1 MTQATDDRTFTEAEL
16 TAIVADRVARE
27 TANITTE
34 VEKLRSDNTELANKL
49 DAEISAKTAAEK
61 SKADIE
67 AEFEAFKKDAEDR
80 EQAAARK
87 DERLKAVREAASHL
101 SDDFFKDEK
110 RIERIVAMKDEE
122 FTGYVDDLKVSGG
135 GTPKEKNGV
144 PRETAM
150 AGQQIDPKPESGTA
164 ARSFLGRGM
173 ATTTKKE
180 A

>member
-1 MTQATDDRTFTEAEL
+1 MTQATDERTFTEAEL

-34 VEKLRSDNTELANKL
+34 VEQLRSEKTELENKL

-61 SKADIE
+61 SKADVE
-67 AEFEAFKKDAEDR
+67 AEFEAFKKDTEER

-87 DERLKAVREAASHL
+87 DERIKAVREAASHL

-110 RIERIVAMKDEE
+110 RIERIVAMKDDE
-122 FTGYVDDLKVSGG
+122 FTGYVDDLKVTAGG
-135 GTPKEKNGV
+135 APKEKNGV

-150 AGQQIDPKPESGTA
+150 SGQQIDPKPESGTA
-164 ARSFLGRGM
+164 ARGFLGRHM
-173 ATTTKKE
+173 ATATKE